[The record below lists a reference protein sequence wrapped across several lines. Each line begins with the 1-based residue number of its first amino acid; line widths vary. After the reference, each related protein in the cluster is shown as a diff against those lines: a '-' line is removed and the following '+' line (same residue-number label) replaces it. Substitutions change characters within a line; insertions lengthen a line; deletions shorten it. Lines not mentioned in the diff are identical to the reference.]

1 MTKPIT
7 IISSMATRQILHELT
22 ATYSRNTGRA
32 VEVQSVGGVDA
43 ARRIRA
49 GEVFDIVVLAS
60 DALQAL
66 SDDGFVAGDSIR
78 EFARSPTAM
87 AVGARPRGP
96 SEMPVGARPRGPSE
110 MAVGARARGP
120 GDMPVGGLHPA
131 PCDEDAIKAL
141 IASVQRI
148 GVSTG
153 RSGTGIAML
162 LTRWGMLDPA
172 ARWIVQAAPGVPVA
186 RLLANGDA
194 DVGFQQLSELIG
206 QPGIEIVGIVPE
218 ALQPMTVFA
227 CGLGRAADGIGA
239 HALQRA
245 LVSDATAATK
255 RQNGME
261 PAGARP
267 VRD

>member
-87 AVGARPRGP
+87 A
-96 SEMPVGARPRGPSE
+96 VGARPRGPSE